1 MNAQDTIKIGD
12 MVRSFDFSCNRS
24 ITGKD
29 ACFIE
34 GVVVGV
40 GSTRFAIFNDCRR
53 YTIEVTRRVFGGVAG
68 GRDGGVVYPPV
79 NGTPTMLGDVCD
91 YVERL

>member
-34 GVVVGV
+34 GVVVGI
-40 GSTRFAIFNDCRR
+40 GQDLGIYSDCRR

-91 YVERL
+91 YVVRL